1 MDRCSA
7 AAIIFEPGYG
17 GDAASTDFVEVAK
30 ALPKLRRLYALP
42 KAGDTVPVGAS
53 AYPATGSARSTTP
66 PVTNPDKIC
75 YLAFTSGTTGQ
86 PKGVMHSDNTLL
98 ANGRAMVRD
107 WNLKNANILYSDRKN
122 GG

>member
-1 MDRCSA
+1 MVTLMDRCSA

-75 YLAFTSGTTGQ
+75 YLAFTPGTT
-86 PKGVMHSDNTLL
+86 KSEERSGVKACVST
-98 ANGRAMVRD
+98 GR
-107 WNLKNANILYSDRKN
+107 Y
-122 GG
+122 GGGPY

>member
-1 MDRCSA
+1 MRISDWSSDVCSS
-7 AAIIFEPGYG
+7 
-17 GDAASTDFVEVAK
+17 D
-30 ALPKLRRLYALP
+30 L
-42 KAGDTVPVGAS
+42 GDTVPVGAS

-98 ANGRAMVRD
+98 AHGRAMVRA
-107 WNLKNANILYSDRKN
+107 WNPTNATKIGRTECGARVRQSV
-122 GG
+122 